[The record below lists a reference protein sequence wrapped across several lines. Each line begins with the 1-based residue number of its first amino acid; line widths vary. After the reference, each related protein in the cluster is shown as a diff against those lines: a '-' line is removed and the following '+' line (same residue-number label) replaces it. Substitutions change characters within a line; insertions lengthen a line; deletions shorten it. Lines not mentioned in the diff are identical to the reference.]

1 MEEELEEG
9 AAEAREDIV
18 DDGEQGVGAG
28 CGTPWAEDG
37 MRRLEDAYV
46 DLKVCVR

>member
-18 DDGEQGVGAG
+18 YG
-28 CGTPWAEDG
+28 CEKVVRPSSSSPWAEDG